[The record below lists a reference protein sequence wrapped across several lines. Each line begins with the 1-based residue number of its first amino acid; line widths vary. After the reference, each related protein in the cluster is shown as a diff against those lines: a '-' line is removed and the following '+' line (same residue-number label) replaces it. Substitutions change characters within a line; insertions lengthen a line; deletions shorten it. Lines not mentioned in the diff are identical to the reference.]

1 MIATCYPVYSYAEYT
16 CVSSNTA
23 CGSVVCYTQTTTN
36 SVVTVE
42 YNYDYISP
50 SRYNEYDDGIW
61 KLPNNI
67 PKTSNKPVKPKMP
80 IVHNFIR
87 CVAPERMRQYRCQMR
102 NK

>member
-1 MIATCYPVYSYAEYT
+1 MATPVYTYDNEYSYTSVA
-16 CVSSNTA
+16 SNA
-23 CGSVVCYTQTTTN
+23 AVGSVVCYTQTSTYSN
-36 SVVTVE
+36 VTVAYE
-42 YNYDYISP
+42 YDYIVP
-50 SRYNEYDDGIW
+50 SRQNEYDSGIW